1 MKRLIL
7 PLFFFLFT
15 AFLTGSSYADSYYSS
30 LHISLDRDKYYEVS
44 VDGETKKGYGNIDF
58 RYLESGKHQ
67 VKIYELYSYHHNYNN
82 QRKLLYNSSIRFE
95 DGCKVYG
102 YLDSRDKIYFEHKN
116 CEYDHHKKK
125 HRYKDH
131 LSDREFREALDVIKN
146 QSFESGKESVAKQ
159 IISDYDLDVDQ
170 LVDILNQMWFEST
183 KLSLA
188 KYGYDHMEDSR
199 GFYKVYNV
207 FSFSSSVDELTEY
220 IESNKKNSS
229 DW

>member
-1 MKRLIL
+1 MRRLIL
-7 PLFFFLFT
+7 PLFILFFISLF
-15 AFLTGSSYADSYYSS
+15 AVSSYPASDYSS
-30 LHISLDRDKYYEVS
+30 LSISLDRDKYYEVS
-44 VDGETKKGYGNIDF
+44 VDGETKKGYGNIEF
-58 RYLESGKHQ
+58 RYLESGKHH
-67 VKIYELYSYHHNYNN
+67 VKIYELYSYNHNSNN
-82 QRKLLYNSSIRFE
+82 YRKLLYNSSIRFDE
-95 DGCKVYG
+95 GCEVYG
-102 YLDSRDKIYFEHKN
+102 YLDSWDKIHFEHRN
-116 CEYDHHKKK
+116 CEDRHKKK
-125 HRYKDH
+125 RRHGDH

-159 IISDYDLDVDQ
+159 VISDYDLDVDQ

-188 KYGYDHMEDSR
+188 KYAYDNMEDTR

-207 FSFSSSVDELTEY
+207 FSFSSSVDELAEY